1 MLRRSCL
8 AFLFVPAVAV
18 AASRGGGGGGGNFQ
32 SQLLNAKRSQKTA
45 SQWTLADWLTQK
57 RNMKMA
63 DQWLALHRSATLFE
77 TNLSGGHSRYKLK
90 STDATGAEVEVDR
103 DSEAYQLDLY
113 ISIFNFFG
121 EYEKTSD
128 DREEYGGGAGLR
140 LFGTSS
146 QTTSL
151 LARYGWRK
159 RQELSSGE
167 VWENQFAEGQL
178 QLYIIGSFGLSGIY
192 RHYFPNRSNQGR
204 EFAGTRATAGAF
216 LEFMMFRIFG
226 EAYQEPVE
234 FTDVN
239 GVTTK
244 EERRGVSG
252 GLKLY
257 F

>member
-1 MLRRSCL
+1 MPRCL
-8 AFLFVPAVAV
+8 ILLLLLMPALASG
-18 AASRGGGGGGGNFQ
+18 ASRGGGGNFQ
-32 SQLLNAKRSQKTA
+32 SNLLNAKRSQKTA

-63 DQWLALHRSATLFE
+63 DQWLAMNRSATVFE
-77 TNLSGGHSRYKLK
+77 SIMSGGHSNYKLK
-90 STDATGAEVEVDR
+90 NTDASGVETEVSRE
-103 DSEAYQLDLY
+103 SQAYQLDLY
-113 ISIFNFFG
+113 LSIFNFFG

-140 LFGTSS
+140 FFGTSS

-159 RQELSSGE
+159 RQDLLTSE

-178 QLYIIGSFGLSGIY
+178 QLYLIGNFGLNGSY
-192 RHYFPNRSNQGR
+192 RYYFPKRSNQGR
-204 EFAGTRATAGAF
+204 EFVGTRASAGAF
-216 LEFMMFRIFG
+216 VEFMLFRIFG

-234 FTDVN
+234 FTDAN

-244 EERRGVSG
+244 EERRGLTG